1 MSHELLIS
9 SIKRLLERKTRR
21 AGTNKNDTTSRCLAV
36 RGISRKLAVLPLLLI
51 HPGVSD
57 KMMMVAELTS
67 APGERM

>member
-9 SIKRLLERKTRR
+9 SIKRLLEQKTRR
-21 AGTNKNDTTSRCLAV
+21 VQVQIRKIPLHAV
-36 RGISRKLAVLPLLLI
+36 RGFSRKLAVLPLLLI

-57 KMMMVAELTS
+57 KMMIVAELTS